1 MGHYRCDK
9 KREIKKMENI
19 LESMKNVEKGNDI
32 HTCIYICVCVCTR
45 ECYELSGMSDEKNEK
60 H

>member
-1 MGHYRCDK
+1 
-9 KREIKKMENI
+9 MENI

-32 HTCIYICVCVCTR
+32 HIYICVCVCTR

>member
-32 HTCIYICVCVCTR
+32 HTCIYVYVCVQG
-45 ECYELSGMSDEKNEK
+45 SAMS
-60 H
+60 